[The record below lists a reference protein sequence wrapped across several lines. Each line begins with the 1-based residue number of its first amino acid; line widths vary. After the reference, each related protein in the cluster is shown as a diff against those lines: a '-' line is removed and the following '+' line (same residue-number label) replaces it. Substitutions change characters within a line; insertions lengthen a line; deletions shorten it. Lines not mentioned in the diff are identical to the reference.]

1 MACAHFLPGSPAG
14 MRTVALYSV
23 SGMARCSESMSISLR
38 LKSGGER
45 RGRQAGSQAGMQ
57 CRQSGSQAGSHVYI
71 RQDQQMMNSNQ
82 LPGCCMC
89 ACAGLSLHPFL
100 PSLIPPPHATM
111 STSRSSNAQ
120 SPLCTCNNTL
130 LLAAVLMVVSG
141 STSTPSMPPRPV
153 PQSHLTPCQPWD
165 LHTSVSASHHC
176 PQTST

>member
-1 MACAHFLPGSPAG
+1 MQGVSRCLIAAARLEAADVRLAVPVGRADKMSSSMACAHFLPGSPAG

-23 SGMARCSESMSISLR
+23 SGMARCSESISISLR
-38 LKSGGER
+38 LKSGGKR

-57 CRQSGSQAGSHVYI
+57 GRQSGSQAGSHVYI

-111 STSRSSNAQ
+111 ST
-120 SPLCTCNNTL
+120 
-130 LLAAVLMVVSG
+130 
-141 STSTPSMPPRPV
+141 
-153 PQSHLTPCQPWD
+153 
-165 LHTSVSASHHC
+165 
-176 PQTST
+176 